1 MSEYTSKN
9 VNITCKITDEK
20 APIEGG
26 TDEPPTAISTH
37 INIMFEAI
45 SIVHKQLAAIS
56 ACYATAEEREREL
69 RAQVKAAQ
77 DELVQVKADKKR
89 LENQLEDVVM
99 RLEKPSRGDM
109 KARSVPPCIIEV
121 LDFMDSRSED
131 WKGSA
136 SQLVDDAGI
145 TDIAA
150 QALTRHLNHYNEY
163 LLSRGVRYGYRR
175 TASARIITLK
185 KVECEAPHESG
196 RREGDSCSGSS

>member
-1 MSEYTSKN
+1 MSGCTSKN
-9 VNITCKITDEK
+9 VNIARKTTDEK
-20 APIEGG
+20 ALIEGELA
-26 TDEPPTAISTH
+26 EPPTAISSH

-45 SIVHKQLAAIS
+45 SLVQKQLAAIS
-56 ACYATAEEREREL
+56 ACYATIEEREREL

-89 LENQLEDVVM
+89 LENQLEDAVM
-99 RLEKPSRGDM
+99 KLEKLSHEDM
-109 KARSVPPCIIEV
+109 KERSMPPCILEV

-136 SQLVDDAGI
+136 NQLVDDAGI

-150 QALTRHLNHYNEY
+150 QALTRHLNRYKKY

-175 TASARIITLK
+175 TASARIITLA
-185 KVECEAPHESG
+185 KVECEMPHENK
-196 RREGDSCSGSS
+196 RREGAPVRV